1 MDLVS
6 ADRFEAKDGILEAR
20 GSVSSDQRQ
29 MIQGLLGDALLVLEV
44 SCKPDSEIAIRKM
57 DRVLK
62 RRKCSICITIFG
74 PMDLFGEI
82 GSWFEEYDICL
93 QDPDQLGVLDVKY
106 CNPHRPFFCNL
117 ADCHLLSEQLKSNM
131 STTRYEEIVAQPDLL
146 DILSSHSDL
155 EEAAQP
161 TAIQTILK
169 RYAPRTHA
177 PRTHAPQTHAP

>member
-1 MDLVS
+1 
-6 ADRFEAKDGILEAR
+6 
-20 GSVSSDQRQ
+20 
-29 MIQGLLGDALLVLEV
+29 
-44 SCKPDSEIAIRKM
+44 
-57 DRVLK
+57 
-62 RRKCSICITIFG
+62 
-74 PMDLFGEI
+74 MDLFGEI

-106 CNPHRPFFCNL
+106 CNPHRLFFCNL

-155 EEAAQP
+155 EEAPQP

-177 PRTHAPQTHAP
+177 PQIHPPPPLQPG